1 MSKKHTYFAYI
12 LIVIAC
18 FLLYG
23 NTLQNDYSL
32 DDHYVIENN
41 SKTAKGVKGIPEIF
55 ASHYIENKNQSY
67 GYRPVT
73 LATFAIEHEFF
84 GANPFISHLINLLLY
99 VATCLILFLILK
111 RIFREYH
118 WLLPLLTIG
127 LFLIHP
133 IHTEVINNIKSRDE
147 LLSFLFALLALRMA
161 IKYTSSK
168 KIRFVAFSLILM
180 LLALM
185 SKLSSLTFLV
195 IIPVTLYFFENL
207 KVRNLI
213 ILCLLFLS
221 VFILFRLSSNFLI
234 DSNNKLRE
242 FLFYENPLFLSNGNI
257 ITRIPMALYTVAYYL
272 KLLIWPFP
280 LLFYYGYNHV
290 PIVSWSHLS
299 TWMSFIIVI
308 PLIIYTFSKIKTKRV
323 MIFGFVYFFISV
335 SMFSNLVKPV
345 VGIIGERFSYIP
357 SLGICIVFACLILNF
372 FNKNNTIRDISLK
385 KKPILIVFLSL
396 LFISSTFYIIDRNK
410 DWKNRL
416 TLAQNDIKYL
426 NKSVKAHSL
435 LGDYN
440 FKEFKKSKNQSYK
453 THFSNNAIFHYS
465 ESLNIYDK
473 NPEINNNI
481 GVLKY
486 QSGVFNASIFYFN
499 EAIDLAK
506 KSGQSNIAISNY
518 YYNLA
523 SAYDKLEDFNNSI
536 LNFENCLQLD
546 EKNIGAYDKLMK
558 TYFDLKRYEDALKV
572 NIRVLTLYPENDKII
587 LAGQQIAE
595 VLYGKETDY
604 YLNLILEKGLINKNN
619 FGKLKDEILLN
630 NNFNFQ

>member
-41 SKTAKGVKGIPEIF
+41 SKTAKGIKGIPEIF
-55 ASHYIENKNQSY
+55 ASHYVENKNQSY

-73 LATFAIEHEFF
+73 LATFAIEYEFF
-84 GANPFISHLINLLLY
+84 GSNPFISHLINLLLY
-99 VATCLILFLILK
+99 VATCLILFIILK

-118 WLLPLLTIG
+118 WLLPLLTVS

-133 IHTEVINNIKSRDE
+133 IHTEVVNNIKSRDE
-147 LLSFLFALLALRMA
+147 LLSFLFALLALKMA
-161 IKYTSSK
+161 IKYTSNK
-168 KIRFVAFSLILM
+168 KIIYVAFSLILM
-180 LLALM
+180 LFALM

-195 IIPVTLYFFENL
+195 IIPLTLYFFENL
-207 KVRNLI
+207 KVRNLM
-213 ILCLLFLS
+213 ILCLIFLS
-221 VFILFRLSSNFLI
+221 VFILFRLSSNFLV

-242 FLFYENPLFLSNGNI
+242 FLFYENPLFLSDGNI
-257 ITRIPMALYTVAYYL
+257 VTRIPMAFYTVAYYL

-290 PIVSWSHLS
+290 PIVSWTNLN
-299 TWMSFIIVI
+299 TWMSIIIVV
-308 PLIIYTFSKIKTKRV
+308 PLMIYTFSKIKTKKI

-335 SMFSNLVKPV
+335 SMFSNLIKPV
-345 VGIIGERFSYIP
+345 VGIIGERFLYIP
-357 SLGICIVFACLILNF
+357 SLGLCIVFAYLILNI

-385 KKPILIVFLSL
+385 NKPILIVCLSM
-396 LFISSTFYIIDRNK
+396 LFICSTFYIIDRNK

-426 NKSVKAHSL
+426 SESVKANSL

-440 FKEFKKSKNQSYK
+440 FKELKKSKNQSNK
-453 THFSNNAIFHYS
+453 TRFSNNAKFYYS
-465 ESLNIYDK
+465 KSLNIYDK

-481 GVLKY
+481 GVIEY
-486 QSGVFNASIFYFN
+486 ESGNFNTSILYFN
-499 EAIDLAK
+499 EAIDLSK
-506 KSGQSNIAISNY
+506 KNSQPAITISNY

-536 LNFENCLQLD
+536 SNFKSCLQLD
-546 EKNIGAYDKLMK
+546 EKNLGAYDKLMK
-558 TYFDLKRYEDALKV
+558 NYFDLKRYEDALKV
-572 NIRVLTLYPENDKII
+572 NIKVLALYPENDKII

-595 VLYGKETDY
+595 AIYGKETDY
-604 YLNLILEKGLINKNN
+604 YINLILEQGLINKKS
-619 FGKLKDEILLN
+619 FEKLKAKILLK
-630 NNFNFQ
+630 